1 MEMLIS
7 VINIVVACG
16 FFGYLLN
23 VIGNLVQLYY
33 SIENEV
39 EKKLKILNL
48 YLNNKNINQNLQ
60 YEIRQYI
67 EYYIRE
73 R

>member
-1 MEMLIS
+1 MCTVGYGDILPTNYLEMLIS

-39 EKKLKILNL
+39 EKKIKTLN
-48 YLNNKNINQNLQ
+48 
-60 YEIRQYI
+60 
-67 EYYIRE
+67 
-73 R
+73 

>member
-1 MEMLIS
+1 MLVS
-7 VINIVVACG
+7 VVNIVVACG

-39 EKKLKILNL
+39 EKKIKTLN
-48 YLNNKNINQNLQ
+48 
-60 YEIRQYI
+60 
-67 EYYIRE
+67 
-73 R
+73 